1 MVVHD
6 PHRFVNNLDEDDLA
20 VLAERLESRGKD
32 SVFSGLTRKYL
43 KHLTISPNHRI
54 IEVGCGTGVVLREL
68 ARHYDLK
75 SEIYGV
81 DHCPSFVL
89 AAGQNTEAENLP
101 INLEFKVG
109 DAHSLD
115 FSDNYFDLVIAHTVL
130 SHVTEPAKVLAEMA
144 RVARPNATLVIF
156 DGDYTSLTY
165 GFPDHEF
172 GLRMDSALA
181 TSTFNNPRIMR
192 DLPRLL
198 QSLGLTLAQA
208 WGDAVVE
215 IGEGRFFKSF
225 ANTYAPYIKKSGLL
239 SPQAVDIWLKEQNK
253 AMEKRT
259 FFAACNYY
267 TYIIKKN

>member
-1 MVVHD
+1 MHD
-6 PHRFVNNLDEDDLA
+6 PHRFVNNLDEDDLTL
-20 VLAERLESRGKD
+20 LAERLETRGKD
-32 SVFSGLTRKYL
+32 SVFSGLTRRYL
-43 KHLTISPNHRI
+43 GHLDVFPNDKI

-68 ARHYDLK
+68 ARHYNLND
-75 SEIYGV
+75 EIYGI
-81 DHCPSFVL
+81 DHCPSFVVTADL
-89 AAGQNTEAENLP
+89 YSKAENLSAD
-101 INLEFKVG
+101 LKFKVG

-115 FSDNYFDLVIAHTVL
+115 FPDDYFDLAIAHTVL

-144 RVARPNATLVIF
+144 RVTRPDGTLVIF

-165 GFPDHEF
+165 GLPDHEF
-172 GLRMDSALA
+172 GRRMDSALA
-181 TSTFNNPRIMR
+181 SNTFNNPRIMR

-198 QSLGLTLAQA
+198 KSLGLTLTRT

-239 SPQAVDIWLKEQNK
+239 SPQAVEIWLKEQNK
-253 AMEKRT
+253 AMDNGT

-267 TYIIKKN
+267 TYIIRKN